1 MGEGAKRT
9 RVMLRT
15 LKDSLLAPDRDEAAR
30 TGWLRFK
37 SHIAKLCHEKR
48 LPLPQKDDTGRR
60 SGSGKYR
67 PIDAPSGNYPVP
79 PIAVQKWFGEV
90 E

>member
-15 LKDSLLAPDRDEAAR
+15 LKDSLLAPDRAEAAL
-30 TGWLRFK
+30 TGRFRSK
-37 SHIAKLCHEKR
+37 SHVAKLCHENGF
-48 LPLPQKDDTGRR
+48 LPENDDTGPR

-67 PIDAPSGNYPVP
+67 PTDALYPEVGREGNLTENVHC
-79 PIAVQKWFGEV
+79 
-90 E
+90 